1 MFPNLDFLLQ
11 SVNNQSFSKFF
22 LVLFVIS
29 IAYIVGFLMS
39 FFSLRHL
46 VTIVTSESMRPS
58 FGRGDILI
66 SLPASQNVTVGD
78 VVLVQVGITTIC
90 NRTVSYREN

>member
-1 MFPNLDFLLQ
+1 
-11 SVNNQSFSKFF
+11 
-22 LVLFVIS
+22 
-29 IAYIVGFLMS
+29 MS

-66 SLPASQNVTVGD
+66 SFPVSQNVTVGD
-78 VVLVQVGITTIC
+78 VVLVQVSIATIVLINFVTYEINILETKHSYFEIGIT
-90 NRTVSYREN
+90 NR

>member
-1 MFPNLDFLLQ
+1 
-11 SVNNQSFSKFF
+11 
-22 LVLFVIS
+22 
-29 IAYIVGFLMS
+29 MS

-66 SLPASQNVTVGD
+66 SFPASQNVTVGD
-78 VVLVQVGITTIC
+78 VVLVQVSIATIVLINFVTYEINILETKHCYFEIGIT
-90 NRTVSYREN
+90 NR